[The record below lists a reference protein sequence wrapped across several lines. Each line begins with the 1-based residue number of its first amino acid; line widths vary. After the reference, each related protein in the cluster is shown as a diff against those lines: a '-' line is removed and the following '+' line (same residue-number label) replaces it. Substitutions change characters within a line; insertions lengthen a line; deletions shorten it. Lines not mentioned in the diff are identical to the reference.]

1 MSMSFR
7 ALVVD
12 KTAEGFSVEVK
23 RLGDADLP
31 AGDVL
36 IQVAYSS
43 VNFKDG
49 LACSPTGNIVRK
61 YPFVPGIDLSG
72 IVVESSDE
80 RFKPGDL
87 VIATSYEIGVSHF
100 GGFSEYA
107 RVKADWVL
115 PLPKWLTLREAMI
128 LGTAGFTAGLA
139 LQLLER
145 NGLDPGK
152 GRVLV
157 TGATGGVGSLAIN
170 ILAGAGYSVSAST
183 GKASEH
189 EFLRDLGASEVLS
202 REEVSAES
210 SRPLEKER
218 WAGVID
224 SVGGAT
230 LAYAVRATRAG
241 GAIAACGLTG
251 GTGLSTTVF
260 PFILR
265 GVGLLGVDSEKCPMP
280 LRRSTWERLSNDLKP
295 KALDRIGFEIG
306 LEDLPR
312 ITATILKGGI
322 RGRAVVRLSGQN

>member
-1 MSMSFR
+1 MSLTFR
-7 ALVVD
+7 ALVAD
-12 KTAEGFSVEVK
+12 KSAEGFSLTIRNLRE
-23 RLGDADLP
+23 DDLP
-31 AGDVL
+31 PGELL

-43 VNFKDG
+43 VNYKDG
-49 LACSPTGNIVRK
+49 LACSPVGNIVRK

-72 IVVESSDE
+72 IVVNSSDP
-80 RFKPGDL
+80 RFKPGDR
-87 VIATSYEIGVSHF
+87 VIATSYDIGVSHF

-107 RVKADWVL
+107 RVKPEWVL
-115 PLPKWLTLREAMI
+115 PLPKGLTLREAMI

-139 LQLLER
+139 LQALSR
-145 NGLDPGK
+145 NGLDPSK

-170 ILAGAGYSVSAST
+170 ILAGAGYAVSAST

-189 EFLRDLGASEVLS
+189 EFLRDLGASEILS
-202 REEVSAES
+202 REDVSAES

-251 GTGLSTTVF
+251 GTSLTTTVF

-265 GVGLLGVDSEKCPMP
+265 GVSLLGVDSEKCPMP
-280 LRRSTWERLSNDLKP
+280 LRQSTWERLSSDLKP
-295 KALDRIGFEIG
+295 NALDRIGFEVG

-312 ITATILKGGI
+312 ITATILNGGI
-322 RGRAVVRLSGQN
+322 RGRAVVRLSGQR

>member
-1 MSMSFR
+1 MSLTFR
-7 ALVVD
+7 ALAVD
-12 KTAEGFSVEVK
+12 KTPEAFSMEIK
-23 RLGDADLP
+23 RLADTDLP
-31 AGDVL
+31 AGEVL

-72 IVVESSDE
+72 IVVESSDS
-80 RFKPGDL
+80 RFKPGDH
-87 VIATSYEIGVSHF
+87 VIATSYDIGVSHF

-107 RVKADWVL
+107 RVRADWVV
-115 PLPKWLTLREAMI
+115 PLPKGLTLREAMI

-145 NGLDPGK
+145 NGLDPSK

-170 ILAGAGYSVSAST
+170 ILAGAGYAVSAST

-189 EFLRDLGASEVLS
+189 AFLGDLGASEVLS
-202 REEVSAES
+202 REDVSAES

-230 LAYAVRATRAG
+230 LAYAVRSTRAG

-265 GVGLLGVDSEKCPMP
+265 GVSLLGVDSEKCPMP
-280 LRRSTWERLSNDLKP
+280 QRRSTWERLSNDLKP

-312 ITATILKGGI
+312 ITATILKGEL

>member
-1 MSMSFR
+1 MSLEFR

-12 KTAEGFSVEVK
+12 KTADRFSVEIK
-23 RLGDADLP
+23 RLGLDDLP
-31 AGDVL
+31 AGGVL

-72 IVVESSDE
+72 IVVESSDP
-80 RFKPGDL
+80 RFKPGDH
-87 VIATSYEIGVSHF
+87 VIATSYDIGVSHF

-115 PLPKWLTLREAMI
+115 PLPEGLTLRESMI

-145 NGLDPGK
+145 NGLDPSR

-157 TGATGGVGSLAIN
+157 TGATGGVGSLAVN
-170 ILAGAGYSVSAST
+170 MLAGAGYEVTAST

-189 EFLRDLGASEVLS
+189 AFLRDLGAAEVLS
-202 REEVSAES
+202 REDVSAES

-218 WAGVID
+218 WAAVID

-230 LAYAVRATRAG
+230 LSYAIRATRSG
-241 GAIAACGLTG
+241 GAVAACGLTG
-251 GTGLSTTVF
+251 GTALSTTVF

-265 GVGLLGVDSEKCPMP
+265 GVSLLGVDSEKCPMP
-280 LRRSTWERLSNDLKP
+280 LRADTWGRLSTDLKP
-295 KALDRIGFEIG
+295 KALDRIGFEIE
-306 LEDLPR
+306 LEDIPR
-312 ITATILKGGI
+312 ITSTILNGGI

>member
-1 MSMSFR
+1 MSLTFR

-12 KTAEGFSVEVK
+12 KTPEGFSIEIK
-23 RLGDADLP
+23 RLADTDLP
-31 AGDVL
+31 AGEVL

-49 LACSPTGNIVRK
+49 LACSPAGNIVRK

-72 IVVESSDE
+72 VVVDSSDA
-80 RFKPGDL
+80 RFKPGDP
-87 VIATSYEIGVSHF
+87 VIATSYDIGVSHY

-107 RVKADWVL
+107 RVKADWVV
-115 PLPKWLTLREAMI
+115 PLPRGLTLREAMI

-145 NGLDPGK
+145 HGLDPSR

-170 ILAGAGYSVSAST
+170 ILAGAGYAVSAST
-183 GKASEH
+183 GKAGEH
-189 EFLRDLGASEVLS
+189 AFLQDLGASEVLS

-230 LAYAVRATRAG
+230 LAYALRSTRAS

-280 LRRSTWERLSNDLKP
+280 LRASTWERLANDLKP
-295 KALDRIGFEIG
+295 RALDRIGFEIG
-306 LEDLPR
+306 LEDLPG
-312 ITATILKGGI
+312 IAATILKGGI
-322 RGRAVVRLSGQN
+322 RGRALVRLNGQS

>member
-1 MSMSFR
+1 MSLDFR

-12 KTAEGFSVEVK
+12 KTPERFSVEIK
-23 RLGDADLP
+23 RLADTDLP
-31 AGDVL
+31 AGEVL
-36 IQVAYSS
+36 IRVAYSS

-72 IVVESSDE
+72 IVVDSSDP
-80 RFKPGDL
+80 RFRPGDH
-87 VIATSYEIGVSHF
+87 VIATSYDIGVSHY

-115 PLPKWLTLREAMI
+115 PLPKGLTLREAMI

-145 NGLDPGK
+145 NGLDPSR

-170 ILAGAGYSVSAST
+170 ILAGAGYAVSAST
-183 GKASEH
+183 GKAGEH
-189 EFLRDLGASEVLS
+189 AFLGDLGASEVLT

-251 GTGLSTTVF
+251 GTALSTTVF

-265 GVGLLGVDSEKCPMP
+265 GVSLLGVDSEKCPMP
-280 LRRSTWERLSNDLKP
+280 LRASTWDRLANDLKP
-295 KALDRIGFEIG
+295 RALDRIGFEIG

-312 ITATILKGGI
+312 ITATILKGGL
-322 RGRAVVRLSGQN
+322 RGRAVVRLNGQN